1 MDSNTFDK
9 PLDCSTTSLAL
20 PDKHTVD
27 ETGGETVTHGE
38 SVTIRCSEQFSSSND
53 SIVAVCNNG
62 VFYDSNNTTLPD
74 IETLP
79 ECFAGKIVVIIV
91 FHKS

>member
-1 MDSNTFDK
+1 MDSSTFNK

-20 PDKHTVD
+20 PDKYTVD

-38 SVTIRCSEQFSSSND
+38 SVTIECSDQLSSSND

-62 VFYDSNNTTLPD
+62 VFYDRNNTTLPD
-74 IETLP
+74 IATLP
-79 ECFAGKIVVIIV
+79 ECFAGKIVLIIV
-91 FHKS
+91 SHKS

>member
-1 MDSNTFDK
+1 MDSNTFNK

-20 PDKHTVD
+20 PDKYTV
-27 ETGGETVTHGE
+27 EETVTHGE
-38 SVTIRCSEQFSSSND
+38 SVTIRCSEQLSSSND

-62 VFYDSNNTTLPD
+62 VFYDSNNTALPV

-91 FHKS
+91 FHVS